1 MLKPLKFTFPK
12 YLVLVLDDPFMLGLA
27 PMRFSVIG
35 TTERIGFLGKI
46 FKRKTIKANL
56 SNTVGNNIGYD
67 MLGQRK
73 HDSVYF
79 IEPSIKTIVHDRA

>member
-1 MLKPLKFTFPK
+1 MLKSLKFTFPK
-12 YLVLVLDDPFMLGLA
+12 HRVLVLDDPIMWSLA

-35 TTERIGFLGKI
+35 TTERTGFLGKI

-56 SNTVGNNIGYD
+56 SDTVGNNIGYE